1 MVYSDGRRD
10 YRTRSPDTRRAGVR
24 CLCDRFAWPLL
35 ATTGVGEGLAAGR
48 TVDAGPAPAAIRHT
62 QLLRMTGGES
72 DRHRPQSIAC
82 QSRLTVRSSPMS
94 HLRSIRH
101 GPLQV
106 AVLPSRP
113 TPPTTTQTETPDENH
128 PSPVPGHRFPGRHLR
143 QDRSGPR
150 QPHEAVG
157 PSWLSCS
164 PGSSRSSPQQ
174 APNRKP
180 TLCRP
185 ASRCRCGCPVGW
197 SAFSRSVDDDGHC
210 WAGHRSSHDQPSK
223 PCGGKS

>member
-1 MVYSDGRRD
+1 MSADEPAARAEPAGIKRRSTPTPPVWSTTFDVAETDRSPPDRPRHSVRRYLFDRSADPSPPGDSRCGQEPMLYGDGRRD

-48 TVDAGPAPAAIRHT
+48 TVDAGPAPAALRHT

-72 DRHRPQSIAC
+72 DRHRPRSIAC

-106 AVLPSRP
+106 AVLRLADS
-113 TPPTTTQTETPDENH
+113 THDNPD
-128 PSPVPGHRFPGRHLR
+128 GDTR
-143 QDRSGPR
+143 
-150 QPHEAVG
+150 
-157 PSWLSCS
+157 
-164 PGSSRSSPQQ
+164 
-174 APNRKP
+174 
-180 TLCRP
+180 
-185 ASRCRCGCPVGW
+185 
-197 SAFSRSVDDDGHC
+197 
-210 WAGHRSSHDQPSK
+210 
-223 PCGGKS
+223 